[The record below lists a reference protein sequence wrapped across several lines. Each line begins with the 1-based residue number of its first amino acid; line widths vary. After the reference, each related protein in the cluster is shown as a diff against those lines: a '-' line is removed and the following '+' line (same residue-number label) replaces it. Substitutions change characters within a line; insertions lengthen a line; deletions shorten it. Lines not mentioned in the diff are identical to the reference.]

1 MAAKLVAE
9 EGIQKGLVLSLDEG
23 NEWVIGRDPD
33 ACQLLIEDPSAS
45 RKHLL
50 CRKTAD
56 GIFLQNLSSTNP
68 VLINDEEVI
77 EPRLLRNGDLVKI
90 GSGSYRFYSEE
101 EAQLLDKGEISQLT
115 IHEKEPNGNEDQ
127 ILPKEAIVE
136 VSQHEPNEKESH
148 EEQSEAHPEEEP
160 IPPEAAE
167 AAQGQEIPSAIAE
180 TFEKPIEELPSEA
193 NEESEREKEEMPAEE
208 EMLEKPLEETPSEAG
223 EEAAKEPKEPPV
235 QEETLEK
242 SLEETPSETAV
253 EEVSQEQEKT
263 PKEVETLE
271 KPEEETYEEGEASEY
286 SENYKERPVEPET
299 MEKTSE
305 EQNVEAEVKETAEKR
320 EEMPQEEVKVEEAAI
335 SMPEGESALE
345 QPKNEQESKSMINE
359 TETPV
364 MTEEHIETEELT
376 EKVEEHEIEPE
387 ELESE
392 HISIFEEPAEKSI
405 FPEINFDLTE
415 TGRWLLKVVGGPN
428 HGAEFTMQPAST
440 YVIGTDPNSC
450 DIVFHDTSV
459 SRQHA
464 KITVNEDDT
473 IVLEDLKSRNG
484 TFVDGKPLTGKET
497 VPTNTLISMGTS
509 SFVVYDREGEMQ
521 TIISP
526 LLPSIVKVLKEEP
539 KQEQPVPAESASIA
553 EPPASKPAETAP
565 PMVEVPKKKEH
576 AHEAL
581 GAFILI
587 AIITGLFVIIGIGTT
602 TLFKSQPVVT
612 QQLIHPDRDLTQAL
626 SAFPNV
632 KYSFNRGTGRLL
644 LVGHVLTASD
654 KNQLL
659 YNLQGFKYIRSIDD
673 SGVIIDE
680 GVWREI
686 NQVLSQNPNWKG
698 ISIHSPTPGHFVISG
713 YLKTRKQAEQLWDYM
728 SSNFPYLDLLE
739 KRVIVEEDVVTS
751 IGNELQS
758 HGFKDVSAQMN
769 EGEVILSGNVQA
781 GKMPDFDKAIT
792 SIKDIPGVRSIKN
805 FVTELAPEQSLVNIS
820 DKYEVTG
827 ISKQGATTS
836 VVING
841 RILTRGDVLDGMTI
855 TSIKPN
861 AVFLE
866 KEGIKYR
873 IDFSK

>member
-9 EGIQKGLVLSLDEG
+9 EGIQKGLILSLDDG

-50 CRKTAD
+50 CKKTPD
-56 GIFLQNLSSTNP
+56 GIFLQNLSTTNP
-68 VLINDEEVI
+68 VLINDEEVL
-77 EPRLLRNGDLVKI
+77 EPRLLHNGDLVKI
-90 GSGSYRFYSEE
+90 GAGAYRFYSEE
-101 EAQLLDKGEISQLT
+101 EAQLLDQGEISQ
-115 IHEKEPNGNEDQ
+115 IINKDPNGNELNDQ
-127 ILPKEAIVE
+127 NIFEVDLSEKAKEPAKEESHQETSESENEEPEFDIDTSKTAEDTPAKAQETISPEKKPEPIENNAELPEFDIESETEEKTF
-136 VSQHEPNEKESH
+136 QNTQEPNLNAHSEDASL
-148 EEQSEAHPEEEP
+148 EEPEFEIEMPPEEEIKENLENSSNMQNEGNSP
-160 IPPEAAE
+160 DEKTE
-167 AAQGQEIPSAIAE
+167 KLSNLEENVEIPEKNVEDLPE
-180 TFEKPIEELPSEA
+180 T
-193 NEESEREKEEMPAEE
+193 
-208 EMLEKPLEETPSEAG
+208 T
-223 EEAAKEPKEPPV
+223 
-235 QEETLEK
+235 EK
-242 SLEETPSETAV
+242 SLEMAH
-253 EEVSQEQEKT
+253 QE
-263 PKEVETLE
+263 
-271 KPEEETYEEGEASEY
+271 G
-286 SENYKERPVEPET
+286 
-299 MEKTSE
+299 
-305 EQNVEAEVKETAEKR
+305 
-320 EEMPQEEVKVEEAAI
+320 I
-335 SMPEGESALE
+335 DG
-345 QPKNEQESKSMINE
+345 QESKSSGMDQEAQPSEQEDKDRNE
-359 TETPV
+359 MKTIDQPTEN
-364 MTEEHIETEELT
+364 EEILQEDL
-376 EKVEEHEIEPE
+376 EP
-387 ELESE
+387 E
-392 HISIFEEPAEKSI
+392 HISIFDQSDEKPI
-405 FPEINFDLTE
+405 YPEINFDLTE

-440 YVIGTDPNSC
+440 YIIGTDPNSC

-464 KITVNEDDT
+464 KISVNEDET
-473 IVLEDLKSRNG
+473 LTLEDLKSRNG
-484 TFVDGKPLTGKET
+484 TFVDGKPLTGKDT

-539 KQEQPVPAESASIA
+539 KEPAPVAEQAPL
-553 EPPASKPAETAP
+553 KP
-565 PMVEVPKKKEH
+565 VEVAAPAPVVEPPKKKEH
-576 AHEAL
+576 AHDVL

-626 SAFPNV
+626 AAFPNV
-632 KYSFNRGTGRLL
+632 KYSFNRSTGRLL

-659 YNLQGFKYIRSIDD
+659 YNLQGLNYIRSMDD

-713 YLKTRKQAEQLWDYM
+713 YLKTRKQAEQLWDYI

-751 IGNELQS
+751 IGNNLQNN
-758 HGFKDVSAQMN
+758 GFREVSIQMN
-769 EGEVILSGNVQA
+769 EGEVILSGTIPS
-781 GKMPDFDKAIT
+781 GKMMDFDKALA
-792 SIKDIPGVRSIKN
+792 SVKDIPGVRNIKN
-805 FVTELAPEQSLVNIS
+805 FVTELAPEQSLINIS
-820 DKYEVTG
+820 DKYEITG
-827 ISKQGATTS
+827 VSHLGSVTS

-866 KEGIKYR
+866 KDGTKYR

>member
-50 CRKTAD
+50 CRKTSE

-68 VLINDEEVI
+68 VSINDEEVF
-77 EPRLLRNGDLVKI
+77 EPRLLHNGDLVKI
-90 GSGSYRFYSEE
+90 GSGLYRFYSEE
-101 EAQLLDKGEISQLT
+101 EAQLLDQEEISQDIT
-115 IHEKEPNGNEDQ
+115 NEEPNGNDHQPLPEKAMQ
-127 ILPKEAIVE
+127 ISTPQTLRSQPSQEEVKEEIPEEAPAVKDEKHEQGSQNAEEEAE
-136 VSQHEPNEKESH
+136 VYETEQKSEEELAQKSEPSISEQEIIP
-148 EEQSEAHPEEEP
+148 EETAESEAEYSEEEMSKKLDL
-160 IPPEAAE
+160 PES
-167 AAQGQEIPSAIAE
+167 PE
-180 TFEKPIEELPSEA
+180 TNKEEKNQEKPILDAELP
-193 NEESEREKEEMPAEE
+193 EETRLEEQPDGMPAEE
-208 EMLEKPLEETPSEAG
+208 MSEGEKATPNPPIDQEKALEEPKH
-223 EEAAKEPKEPPV
+223 EESKPMSNLETTLEEEKLEEPQTQEIPKEP
-235 QEETLEK
+235 E
-242 SLEETPSETAV
+242 
-253 EEVSQEQEKT
+253 
-263 PKEVETLE
+263 
-271 KPEEETYEEGEASEY
+271 
-286 SENYKERPVEPET
+286 
-299 MEKTSE
+299 
-305 EQNVEAEVKETAEKR
+305 
-320 EEMPQEEVKVEEAAI
+320 
-335 SMPEGESALE
+335 
-345 QPKNEQESKSMINE
+345 
-359 TETPV
+359 
-364 MTEEHIETEELT
+364 
-376 EKVEEHEIEPE
+376 EIEAD
-387 ELESE
+387 
-392 HISIFEEPAEKSI
+392 HISIFEEPSDKTM

-440 YVIGTDPNSC
+440 YIIGTDPNSC

-464 KITVNEDDT
+464 KITINDDDT

-497 VPTNTLISMGTS
+497 VPTNTLITMGTS

-526 LLPSIVKVLKEEP
+526 LLPSIVKVLQEEP
-539 KQEQPVPAESASIA
+539 KQESLPSAAPQEQAPTTKPEEAVAPA
-553 EPPASKPAETAP
+553 
-565 PMVEVPKKKEH
+565 VEIPKKKEH
-576 AHEAL
+576 VHDAL

-612 QQLIHPDRDLTQAL
+612 QQLIHPDRDLSQAL

-632 KYSFNRGTGRLL
+632 KYSFNRNTGRLL

-659 YNLQGFKYIRSIDD
+659 YNLQGLHYIRSIDD
-673 SGVIIDE
+673 SGVIMDE

-713 YLKTRKQAEQLWDYM
+713 YLKTRKQAEQLWDYI

-739 KRVIVEEDVVTS
+739 KRVIVEEEVVTS
-751 IGNELQS
+751 IGNELQT
-758 HGFKDVSAQMN
+758 HGFRDISAQMN
-769 EGEVILSGNVQA
+769 EGEVVLSGNIQA
-781 GKMPDFDKAIT
+781 GKTGEFDKVLT
-792 SIKDIPGVRSIKN
+792 SIKEIPGVRSVKN
-805 FVTELAPEQSLVNIS
+805 FVAELAPEQSLINIS
-820 DKYEVTG
+820 DKYEITG
-827 ISKQGATTS
+827 VSRLGSSTS

-841 RILTRGDVLDGMTI
+841 RILTRGDILDGMTI

-866 KEGIKYR
+866 KDGTKYR
-873 IDFSK
+873 IDYSK